1 MKGFILQNAYFDI
14 VEYRTQ
20 ARRIKEELNKL
31 NVECEIIRNYNGC
44 VEVDKDISTAFDGYD
59 FCVYLDKDKYLLR
72 ALEKTGVRTFNR
84 PEAIEICDDKMA
96 TYLAL
101 SRSGIDLPLTIPG
114 TLCYDGNVK
123 INEDMAELIENK
135 LGYPLIV
142 KNSYGSRGAGVYLIE
157 DRQQLLE
164 KMNGLKTVPHLYQ
177 KFIPESRGKDLRV
190 IVIGGKV
197 LGGMLRQSE
206 NDFRSN
212 VALGGSATPYPVSPE
227 IEELCIRCARL
238 LGLDYCGIDILFGKG
253 GKPFICEVNSNAF
266 FYGFESATEVNV
278 AKAYAEHIVKVMN
291 NA

>member
-14 VEYRTQ
+14 VEYQTQ

-31 NVECEIIRNYNGC
+31 NVECDIIRNFNGC
-44 VEVDKDISTAFDGYD
+44 VSVDKDIATAFDGYD

-84 PEAIEICDDKMA
+84 PKAIEICDDKMA

-101 SRSGIDLPLTIPG
+101 SQSGIDLPLTIPG
-114 TLCYDGNVK
+114 ILCYDNNAK
-123 INEDMAELIENK
+123 INEDMEELIEKK

-142 KNSYGSRGAGVYLIE
+142 KNCYGSRGAGVYLIE
-157 DRQQLLE
+157 NRQKLLK
-164 KMNGLKTVPHLYQ
+164 KMNELKTIPHLYQ
-177 KFIPESRGKDLRV
+177 KFISESKGKDLRV

-212 VALGGSATPYPVSPE
+212 VALGGSAKPYPVLPYVE
-227 IEELCIRCARL
+227 DLCIECACI
-238 LGLDYCGIDILFGKG
+238 LGLDYCGIDVLFGKD
-253 GKPFICEVNSNAF
+253 GKPYICEVNSNAF
-266 FYGFESATEVNV
+266 FYGFESATKVNV

-291 NA
+291 HT